1 MNENDVMD
9 REHKITDNIQD
20 DIIDSEIEVEM
31 LEKIK
36 ELVKVKCESD
46 DDCCSEESKRV
57 DFDECEDY
65 KKVYL
70 PTDMIDCQTRLL
82 RVLVEVRNVCQNRYL
97 ALSVILVNSKN
108 NMIIS
113 QKGKIVFTGD
123 SKPCSQTVSKE
134 FCFALPGD
142 QYDDPYPLDVKV
154 IANYIYTNP
163 FGTLPCKKKK
173 DCSE

>member
-1 MNENDVMD
+1 MNENDVIDMRHEVID
-9 REHKITDNIQD
+9 DMQD
-20 DIIDSEIEVEM
+20 DLIDSELEVEM

-46 DDCCSEESKRV
+46 KDCCCEESKKI

-70 PTDMIDCQTRLL
+70 PMDITDCQTRLL

-97 ALSVILVNSKN
+97 ALSVILVNSKS

-113 QKGKIVFTGD
+113 QKGKVVFTGD
-123 SKPCSQTVSKE
+123 SMPCNQTVSRE

-142 QYDDPYPLDVKV
+142 LYEDSCPLDIKV
-154 IANYIYTNP
+154 VANYIYTNP
-163 FGTLPCKKKK
+163 FGTLSCKNKKK
-173 DCSE
+173 